1 MHYFLWPQALA
12 SGTRSPV
19 LLPCFPSIQ
28 DPTHALCLRSGVD
41 GWGWVFSSPGLPLP
55 PRSNSSP
62 PTGSWGEGHS
72 DPAGLGLVS
81 YPLREAL
88 GSRRCGCGLDVVLC
102 PLVSILGR
110 VVFVIFS

>member
-1 MHYFLWPQALA
+1 MQCVCTLVRNPGAGCSAVLA
-12 SGTRSPV
+12 SLS
-19 LLPCFPSIQ
+19 LP
-28 DPTHALCLRSGVD
+28 AG
-41 GWGWVFSSPGLPLP
+41 
-55 PRSNSSP
+55 SSP
-62 PTGSWGEGHS
+62 PARGQGEGCLG
-72 DPAGLGLVS
+72 PAGPGLAS